1 MVDLALLLRSR
12 SAQKQVAHDLRQ
24 PSVKRGMRP
33 TQHFRLHAH
42 RSLVCYSTVQYSI
55 HNGCPAC
62 SRRQHGNTISLSS
75 PFGVYVEVSPR
86 RRKTAD
92 NGEAGVGV
100 CLAQSTLFV
109 DFPHGEADPPPH
121 LPEQGKRKAQGCR
134 VK

>member
-1 MVDLALLLRSR
+1 M
-12 SAQKQVAHDLRQ
+12 
-24 PSVKRGMRP
+24 
-33 TQHFRLHAH
+33 
-42 RSLVCYSTVQYSI
+42 
-55 HNGCPAC
+55 
-62 SRRQHGNTISLSS
+62 SS
-75 PFGVYVEVSPR
+75 PFGIYVEVSPR

-134 VK
+134 LK